1 MGVLAAVPIGFK
13 NTSDQQDVLAELEY
27 GTPVVI
33 GDRTSLMEGC
43 WKQQCTAFDYVRIH
57 RNRQRDYELETLAH
71 FDKLARYLEHEVGME
86 APNPPEPGDLDHAVP
101 EVNV

>member
-1 MGVLAAVPIGFK
+1 
-13 NTSDQQDVLAELEY
+13 
-27 GTPVVI
+27 
-33 GDRTSLMEGC
+33 MEGY
-43 WKQQCTAFDYVRIH
+43 WKQRCTVFDYVRIH

-71 FDKLARYLEHEVGME
+71 FDELARYLKHKVEME